1 MTTTSK
7 SFTLHLEPRP
17 ADRPRSRVVAPKG
30 RKPFVQVYSD
40 KDYEAWKKEFIR
52 QLGEMDLGEPFTGPV
67 AYSGSFFRER
77 PKTTKL
83 YAPAPDL
90 DNFVK
95 AAWDAMTVDGRIW
108 EDDEQVVDLDRVR
121 KRWAAPGCSG
131 FITITV
137 TPLDHK
143 DL

>member
-40 KDYEAWKKEFIR
+40 KDYEAWKREFIE
-52 QLGEMDLGEPFTGPV
+52 QLKGIDLGEPFTGPV
-67 AYSGSFFRER
+67 GFSGSFFRVR

-83 YAPAPDL
+83 RAPAPDI
-90 DNFVK
+90 DNFLK
-95 AAWDAMTVDGRIW
+95 AAMDAMTTDGRIW
-108 EDDEQVVDLDRVR
+108 IDDEQVTDLVSVR

-137 TPLDHK
+137 TPLDPK